1 MLRRLRRGELLAL
14 LGAVLVLV
22 SLFVACYDSPAG
34 TLSAWDTFGAAVA
47 LLLAAACAALALVLS
62 ALTERTTALPVSS
75 AVWCVPLG
83 LAGVI
88 AAVVRLLERPEGAT
102 GVARADRRARD
113 PRRRVG
119 DAARR
124 TQLAVRADAPAR
136 APAPVAVTGSGG
148 AYNARTVTGPA
159 RRTP

>member
-1 MLRRLRRGELLAL
+1 MSPAAQHPRGMLRRLRRGELLAL
-14 LGAVLVLV
+14 IGAVLVLL

-102 GVARADRRARD
+102 GLAAGSWLALIGALAILAGAWETLRD
-113 PRRRVG
+113 EHSSLYEPTRPPERPR
-119 DAARR
+119 
-124 TQLAVRADAPAR
+124 P
-136 APAPVAVTGSGG
+136 
-148 AYNARTVTGPA
+148 
-159 RRTP
+159 